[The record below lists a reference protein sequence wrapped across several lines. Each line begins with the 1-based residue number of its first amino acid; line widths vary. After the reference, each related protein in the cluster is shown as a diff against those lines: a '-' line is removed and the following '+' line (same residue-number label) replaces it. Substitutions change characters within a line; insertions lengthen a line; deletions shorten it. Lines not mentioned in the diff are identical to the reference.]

1 MVDQQSKQ
9 RLSWA
14 KVTVPAVACVAV
26 VGFLIVLAG
35 CGGDGYPRVLRGT
48 DVARGEAKLQTV
60 SFGNTGELEIVA
72 SSRRWSEDTSIGLQ
86 LWHPDEDGIVFRGGY
101 IRIIVGGQ
109 AVVNR
114 EIENWA
120 NLSKHKHTYKM
131 AWDKDKVDFS
141 IDGSLLASYPRS
153 QCPAYKTKFQI
164 RFNADYTDSLTVH
177 SCEVK

>member
-9 RLSWA
+9 GLSWA
-14 KVTVPAVACVAV
+14 KMTGLAAACVAL
-26 VGFLIVLAG
+26 VGLLVTLAG
-35 CGGDGYPRVLRGT
+35 CGGDGYPMVLRGT
-48 DVARGEAKLQTV
+48 DLARGEAKLQTV

-72 SSRRWSEDTSIGLQ
+72 SSKRWTEDTSIGLQ
-86 LWHPDEDGIVFRGGY
+86 IWHPDEDGIVFRGGY
-101 IRIIVGGQ
+101 IRIVVGGQ

-120 NLSKHKHTYKM
+120 NVSKRKHTYKIV
-131 AWDKDKVDFS
+131 WDKNKVGFS

-164 RFNADYTDSLTVH
+164 RFNADYTDSLTLYA
-177 SCEVK
+177 CKVK